1 MQPGQILVL
10 TNPGTTQT
18 APSGNATANAA
29 AGSPASAS
37 ATDFNALLARLTTGQ
52 ETALPVAM
60 TRMPASIHQAS
71 EQGLLHAN
79 VRSVIGHAVAGTSVP
94 QEGQPGLLSGLS
106 SPDPASPGAPDTELS
121 GDAATLLAQPVT
133 APQASPVPSSQMG
146 DTAATGAGSMTL
158 AEAAPASMTSPL
170 PTGTVPATDPAIPA
184 STAQAS
190 TAQAST
196 APATGMAMSS
206 APASTGAAIPTPA
219 DAQMAA
225 AQPAPA
231 ATVSDPMGNAAGAA
245 VEAAAKPAQ
254 LPANAAA
261 SAQSATQDNAKAG
274 MKASVQAKLPTQAVP
289 AQTQIPVPGN
299 TTGADSPQQ
308 PATPMT
314 GAPAQPQAIA
324 QAQALNTVQTSA
336 TAATSLPADA
346 NPLKPA
352 AALKDQAE
360 SRSIVQ
366 PRGASAMAAGA
377 SASASQTASA
387 SATGSSAAKPD
398 TTAAVPTTT
407 TSGAEPALPVQRE
420 LPPSVQP
427 AAVQPAAGQPAAL
440 DTAPMLASGETADPA
455 VSADLDLQ
463 AGRVID
469 PRAAADR
476 SSAHLPRFAAHT
488 TQTLAGQITRQ
499 FNQGNRVFD
508 IRLDPAE
515 LGKVDVRLELRA
527 DNRVHAVLTAERPET
542 LQELQRNARELER
555 ALNEAGL
562 ELGEEGLDFQMQDE
576 GQSADRNPADTSGA
590 SIPVFTESET
600 ANVLSEAREAD
611 APRSTYGFLLSRREG
626 VDVRV

>member
-29 AGSPASAS
+29 AGSPASTS

-79 VRSVIGHAVAGTSVP
+79 VRSVIGQAVAGTSVP

-170 PTGTVPATDPAIPA
+170 PTGTVPATDPAAPA

-190 TAQAST
+190 TAPVST
-196 APATGMAMSS
+196 APAAGMAMSS

-219 DAQMAA
+219 DAQ
-225 AQPAPA
+225 
-231 ATVSDPMGNAAGAA
+231 NAAGAA
-245 VEAAAKPAQ
+245 VETAAKPAQ

-274 MKASVQAKLPTQAVP
+274 MKVSVQAKLPAQAVP
-289 AQTQIPVPGN
+289 PQTQIPVPGN

-336 TAATSLPADA
+336 TAAANLPADA

-360 SRSIVQ
+360 SRSIIQ

-440 DTAPMLASGETADPA
+440 DTAPMLASGDTADPA
-455 VSADLDLQ
+455 ASADLDLQ

-476 SSAHLPRFAAHT
+476 SGAHLPRFAAHT

-600 ANVLSEAREAD
+600 ANVLSEALEAD